1 MKVVVP
7 FLALLLAGPGPVC
20 AMADDEA
27 AAAAPPK
34 KELKTPPM
42 HLRPHDKRPTRGP
55 IVSAPMVGGKEDVT
69 GSNDEHLSEV
79 SEVRAKINVFCK
91 YS

>member
-1 MKVVVP
+1 MRVVFVP
-7 FLALLLAGPGPVC
+7 FLALLLLAGLGPIC

-27 AAAAPPK
+27 AAAPPSKEMKAP
-34 KELKTPPM
+34 M
-42 HLRPHDKRPTRGP
+42 RVRPHDKRPDRGP

-79 SEVRAKINVFCK
+79 SEVRGGRRV
-91 YS
+91 